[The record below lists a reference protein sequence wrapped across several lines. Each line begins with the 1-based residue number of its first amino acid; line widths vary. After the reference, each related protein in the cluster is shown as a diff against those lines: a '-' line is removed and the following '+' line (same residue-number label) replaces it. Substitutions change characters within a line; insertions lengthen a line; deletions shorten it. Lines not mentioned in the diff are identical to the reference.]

1 VLILQSGYIDIYGEV
16 IVQNELVDAVS
27 KLPRELKKG
36 RVVMVEL
43 GANLELAL
51 IEKWQ
56 SEKTYMRS

>member
-1 VLILQSGYIDIYGEV
+1 MLILQSGYIDVYGEV

-43 GANLELAL
+43 GASLELAL

-56 SEKTYMRS
+56 SEKTYTRS